1 MKKQKYTPVTEN
13 ISFTANG
20 DTFDAKF
27 IVRQL
32 MRKAEE
38 RGIKCH
44 YHLVDFKS
52 TFDTISKKAFRM
64 MKRSFGTNKKIVS
77 IVKKIYDKA
86 SYAIVV
92 DGFFLTERFSVC
104 VGVR

>member
-1 MKKQKYTPVTEN
+1 
-13 ISFTANG
+13 
-20 DTFDAKF
+20 
-27 IVRQL
+27 

-38 RGIKCH
+38 KGIKCH

-52 TFDTISKKAFRM
+52 AFDTISKKTLRK

-77 IVKKIYDKA
+77 IVKQIYDKA

-92 DGFFLTERFSVC
+92 DGFCNGTVFC
-104 VGVR
+104 MCWC

>member
-1 MKKQKYTPVTEN
+1 
-13 ISFTANG
+13 
-20 DTFDAKF
+20 
-27 IVRQL
+27 

-52 TFDTISKKAFRM
+52 AFDTISKKALRKI
-64 MKRSFGTNKKIVS
+64 KRSFGTNKKIVS
-77 IVKKIYDKA
+77 IVKNIYDKA
-86 SYAIVV
+86 SYAVVV
-92 DGFFLTERFSVC
+92 DGFLTERFSVC

>member
-1 MKKQKYTPVTEN
+1 
-13 ISFTANG
+13 
-20 DTFDAKF
+20 
-27 IVRQL
+27 

-52 TFDTISKKAFRM
+52 AFDTISKKTLRK

-77 IVKKIYDKA
+77 IVKQIYDKA
-86 SYAIVV
+86 S
-92 DGFFLTERFSVC
+92 
-104 VGVR
+104 